1 MAINYI
7 NTTKEL
13 FLKENNGVLF
23 KYMPYN
29 NVRRFLKDSDLN
41 MWMAAPSLWEDPYE
55 KLFINAQYGTR
66 KKHDDYLYKDQ
77 VYCTCFTNNASSE
90 AQWKNYVKSGL
101 AICFTV
107 SRSDLITALEKYAS
121 QNLDCKIFIGKVE
134 YKTTDKIKKHS
145 LALLLGANYN
155 NRPNYLVELLFLKRN
170 AFKFEDETRIVIV
183 TKEKAKCKTGILIP
197 MAPNGCKPPIQT
209 AKVGKCSTE
218 RFNSI
223 QSYLRKKLPNVNINK
238 SQLYTDPLINPKNKN
253 YIYIIDK

>member
-7 NTTKEL
+7 
-13 FLKENNGVLF
+13 KENNGVLF

-101 AICFTV
+101 AICFTFR
-107 SRSDLITALEKYAS
+107 RSDLITALEKYAS
-121 QNLDCKIFIGKVE
+121 QNLDCKIFIGKVK
-134 YKTTDKIKKHS
+134 YFFS
-145 LALLLGANYN
+145 GA
-155 NRPNYLVELLFLKRN
+155 PVLTN
-170 AFKFEDETRIVIV
+170 A
-183 TKEKAKCKTGILIP
+183 
-197 MAPNGCKPPIQT
+197 
-209 AKVGKCSTE
+209 
-218 RFNSI
+218 
-223 QSYLRKKLPNVNINK
+223 
-238 SQLYTDPLINPKNKN
+238 
-253 YIYIIDK
+253 